1 MKTKNNIVIIHTGY
15 SKYLYYCLIQARK
28 TNPNAFIYLI
38 GDKEYKKLSRYSEF
52 VNINDLV
59 SDDINLFENSYIH
72 LGKSS
77 YKFEMFCIKRWF
89 ILRNFM
95 DKFNISSCLHI
106 DSDVMLLADTEE
118 SLEYFNDCDI
128 ALANNLALTM
138 KINNINVI
146 KEFCNFII
154 DIYTKEENINYLKSL
169 YFDTDRCSIGT
180 AGSISDMDLSRM
192 FFESTS
198 FSVKNLSEIYNNS
211 FFDSAIIYGDPN
223 FEMIKKGRYT
233 MKKVFFE
240 NEVAYCHV
248 CENPNLKIRVNS
260 LHFLVWSKIYMKKIL
275 KCEDLNFNPIYINTY
290 REFVVFYKKIKN
302 ILS

>member
-1 MKTKNNIVIIHTGY
+1 M
-15 SKYLYYCLIQARK
+15 
-28 TNPNAFIYLI
+28 
-38 GDKEYKKLSRYSEF
+38 
-52 VNINDLV
+52 NINDLG

-72 LGKSS
+72 LGRSS

-95 DKFNISSCLHI
+95 DKFSIQNCLHI
-106 DSDVMLLADTEE
+106 DSDVMLLTNIEE
-118 SLEYFNDCDI
+118 SLECFNDCDI

-138 KINNINVI
+138 KINNIDVI

-154 DIYTKEENINYLKSL
+154 DMYGKEENVNYLKSL
-169 YFDTDRCSIGT
+169 YFDTDRCRNGT

-192 FFESTS
+192 FFDKTS
-198 FSVKNLSEIYNNS
+198 FNTKNLSEIYNNS
-211 FFDSAIIYGDPN
+211 FFDSAVVYGDPN

-240 NEVAYCHV
+240 NKVAYCNID
-248 CENPNLKIRVNS
+248 EKPSLKIRVHS
-260 LHFLVWSKIYMKKIL
+260 LHFLVWSKIYMKKIF
-275 KCEDLNFNPIYINTY
+275 KCKDLDFNPIYVNMY

-302 ILS
+302 TLSWFII